1 MLKRKENIIISQI
14 SNGNMSLHDIALG
27 LKLLATHNIHQAFG
41 CPTWNFLNKNERD
54 LMEGNNKTRGS
65 PDVKS

>member
-41 CPTWNFLNKNERD
+41 CPT
-54 LMEGNNKTRGS
+54 
-65 PDVKS
+65 